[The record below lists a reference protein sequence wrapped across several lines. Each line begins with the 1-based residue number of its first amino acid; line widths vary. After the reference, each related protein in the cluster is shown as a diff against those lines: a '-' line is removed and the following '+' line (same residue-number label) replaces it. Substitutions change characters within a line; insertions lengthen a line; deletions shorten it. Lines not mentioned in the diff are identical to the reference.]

1 MFNKIPV
8 CEDCSNLQI
17 KAYKEC
23 MCKKILDLIGAYI
36 GFFYI
41 ILVAIPLSAMFIFNT
56 QNKQFSSFLFC
67 FCFFLSGFNIYAIHD
82 YSYFSIVYV
91 NYFVLIFY
99 VVIILFFFIYSHY
112 KIKKVCCKEIYDYLY
127 DDLRDNRMYM
137 YASTMIVFMSI
148 TVHDFICYRNSLIPN
163 NSIVVKNLV
172 VNDDF
177 VISNDFAINKS
188 VVDSRQIVAVAIL
201 LISCFIGVR
210 MNIYKNKSYST
221 KIDLDDMT
229 VTDKYLK
236 SDDKDKEGELFIKK
250 SMLKYYKTMETN
262 YQLLLLFFTF
272 LTSVFSLK
280 SFNIF

>member
-1 MFNKIPV
+1 
-8 CEDCSNLQI
+8 
-17 KAYKEC
+17 
-23 MCKKILDLIGAYI
+23 
-36 GFFYI
+36 
-41 ILVAIPLSAMFIFNT
+41 
-56 QNKQFSSFLFC
+56 
-67 FCFFLSGFNIYAIHD
+67 
-82 YSYFSIVYV
+82 
-91 NYFVLIFY
+91 
-99 VVIILFFFIYSHY
+99 
-112 KIKKVCCKEIYDYLY
+112 
-127 DDLRDNRMYM
+127 MYM
-137 YASTMIVFMSI
+137 YASMMIVFMSI

-201 LISCFIGVR
+201 IISCFIGVR

-221 KIDLDDMT
+221 KIDLDDMP

-236 SDDKDKEGELFIKK
+236 SDDKDKESELFIKK

-272 LTSVFSLK
+272 LTSVFSLNLLTF
-280 SFNIF
+280 FNT